1 MHHHADRKPDI
12 ATLLCLKYTDE
23 QGETQK
29 VFIIEDLAAKWD
41 RVGASLKF
49 STTMLNNIEAD
60 YDRVE
65 VCAKRMLTLWLQG
78 EVKDVS
84 QEPITWRTFLEAL
97 RGSRLGQLAD
107 NLTDLLT
114 RQDDISELT

>member
-12 ATLLCLKYTDE
+12 ATLLCFKYTDE

-49 STTMLNNIEAD
+49 STTMLNSIEAD

-65 VCAKRMLTLWLQG
+65 ACAKRMLTLWLQG
-78 EVKDVS
+78 KVKDVS